1 MSARRQ
7 PSTTSL
13 SKYVRGADIGPHDRS
28 TDFCNAFW
36 GLGDGGVEVLFAR
49 MRGAS
54 RTMDELRNFW
64 KERAAIEDDYAKR
77 LAKLSKQV
85 LGRDEIG
92 ELRNSLDTIRLETE
106 RQASYHLTLSQQVR
120 ADLEAQASAFYAKQQ
135 HHKKQYQTAIEKEF
149 KAKAAARDLGLV
161 QGKDAEKIHLKL
173 ERAQQTVVSNERDF
187 GNFARALADT
197 VAKWEQDWKIFCDS
211 CQDLG
216 GGPYGIYEGQYVGLR
231 QRRVDCSC
239 EKMRLALE
247 QMEPDKDMENF
258 VRDYGT
264 GNQIPDPPAFVDF
277 TDPNAIPSSSS
288 RPTFRTSNFPRSSQ
302 RPPPVRRNSAQP
314 EEEEPQ
320 GNIAGVGLPGSVR
333 RGDDPAAAASA
344 ASASTQNHR
353 ASTAPIQE
361 PQQPPPQQL
370 QHQQPNGF
378 SADWKR
384 RCRPHI
390 RVPPRDPMA
399 EPIDPTA
406 DTFIK
411 VGPNAYKV
419 DLTKDPYAIRPV
431 IHSRCPRVF
440 AAERHRSSG
449 EADGGPAVEGNRPAA
464 KYTGYIAT
472 RDDGRAAAIRML
484 STIIPTRAHPPPLS
498 LAAPGPSSSAI
509 PQNQQRA
516 QSPGRD
522 YRHSAEAVVGSHPSA
537 SRPAS
542 PNPITAAFMR
552 PGSAAG
558 PPSSEII
565 ADVLTDYHQSLP
577 GERKSV
583 SRSNSRRGSYASAT
597 GPSPSPAK
605 GSQQGYGQGLTR
617 PPSQGGFAGVG
628 TPGGSRSASPQP
640 MSRGPSPAP
649 VIANVRHSFIAPP
662 AQQSGSMG
670 RSGAASPNNMG
681 IALDSSGRVIHDEM
695 AQRYQQQQQQQHRQS
710 MQPVQTQATQPPY
723 NPHAQQPQRRLSYM
737 GPWGRLPRHH
747 HNSSIMRWHR
757 ISLSRPCITCRRRRR
772 CSPRTQPAP
781 APYQAPPPQQQQ
793 VYQPQPHTNSYTAVN
808 ALQRGV
814 STGSGYFPTQQQQVS
829 PHQQQLQQQMQLQPV
844 QQAPVRRSPSPNQ
857 SQQQTAD
864 GKWILFYVKAL
875 FNYAATIDEEFDFQ
889 EGDIIAVTATPED
902 GWWSGELLDENR
914 RTRNSH
920 TLHVVSRLGAF
931 FLESPGAIDSA
942 HPRYE
947 LNASTS
953 ALTQLRSRSY
963 PPMERDIWIQQGPEQ
978 DYNVAA
984 SRPSPSPVNLNRAL
998 VVQGLPGDT
1007 TLHSILLNVN
1017 QGALEF
1023 ARIEDEPSEF
1033 AFLPPS
1039 QGPDAQLPREQLRA
1053 GLRRHAPRRARA
1065 PARVHP
1071 LPLSQLALAPADPA
1085 PGLYLRG
1092 RSQQHRA
1099 AACSLSPGGIPARTS
1114 CSPMTLGQF
1123 GPLERF
1129 WRFNPRLLVVSFF
1142 AIADAIKAKAH
1153 IPRNPAPGTWLSVG
1167 YFADWC
1173 ELSEEARSHLMRKS
1187 RRETYRAYHPLK
1199 TSTSNAPN
1207 ARKGKRTTPS
1217 KSTPNGEPETT
1228 PTTTVSPTNPV
1239 MERYKAALDS
1249 MDVTAFQASPAVLM
1263 MKEGSPSPYK
1273 EDPSDRNGPNWSGLA
1288 LYASNKD
1295 GDEEGTPEISAAARR
1310 RIRNRC

>member
-13 SKYVRGADIGPHDRS
+13 SKYVRGAGIGPHDRS

-54 RTMDELRNFW
+54 RTTDELRNFW

-120 ADLEAQASAFYAKQQ
+120 ADLEAQASTFYAKQQ

-149 KAKAAARDLGLV
+149 KAKQQQEAYVTKAREKYETDCMRINSYTAQLGLV

-211 CQDLG
+211 CQDLEADRLEFTKDNMWA
-216 GGPYGIYEGQYVGLR
+216 YANAVSTVCVSDDE
-231 QRRVDCSC
+231 SC

-302 RPPPVRRNSAQP
+302 RPPPVHRNSAQP

-320 GNIAGVGLPGSVR
+320 GNIAGVGLPGSAR
-333 RGDDPAAAASA
+333 RGEDPAA

-353 ASTAPIQE
+353 TGTAPIQE

-378 SADWKR
+378 SPTGNGPDVSRQATRKSVS
-384 RCRPHI
+384 PSY

-419 DLTKDPYAIRPV
+419 DLTKDPTQSGASS
-431 IHSRCPRVF
+431 SRGVLASSPQNGIDPLAKQMEDLQSKGTVR
-440 AAERHRSSG
+440 RRS
-449 EADGGPAVEGNRPAA
+449 
-464 KYTGYIAT
+464 T
-472 RDDGRAAAIRML
+472 RGTSRRGTMDA
-484 STIIPTRAHPPPLS
+484 PPPQNAINHNPHTRPSSSLS

-597 GPSPSPAK
+597 GPSPSPGPSHAYNASQS
-605 GSQQGYGQGLTR
+605 SQQSYGQGLTR

-670 RSGAASPNNMG
+670 RSGAASPNNLG

-710 MQPVQTQATQPPY
+710 MQPVQTQQPPY
-723 NPHAQQPQRRLSYM
+723 NPHTQPQRRLSYM
-737 GPWGRLPRHH
+737 GPGAIAAPPPPQQQYNAVTPYQPQQAVYNVPPPPPLQ
-747 HNSSIMRWHR
+747 SAY
-757 ISLSRPCITCRRRRR
+757 T
-772 CSPRTQPAP
+772 PAP
-781 APYQAPPPQQQQ
+781 VPYQAPPPQQQQ
-793 VYQPQPHTNSYTAVN
+793 VYQPQPHANSYTAVN

-814 STGSGYFPTQQQQVS
+814 SAGGGYFPPQQQQVS
-829 PHQQQLQQQMQLQPV
+829 PHQQQLVRAPQQQQQQQQLVRAPQQQQMQLQPL
-844 QQAPVRRSPSPNQ
+844 QQAPVRRSPSPNRNGEQ
-857 SQQQTAD
+857 PQQQTAD

-914 RTRNSH
+914 RVPGKHIFPSNF
-920 TLHVVSRLGAF
+920 VVLF
-931 FLESPGAIDSA
+931 
-942 HPRYE
+942 
-947 LNASTS
+947 
-953 ALTQLRSRSY
+953 
-963 PPMERDIWIQQGPEQ
+963 
-978 DYNVAA
+978 
-984 SRPSPSPVNLNRAL
+984 
-998 VVQGLPGDT
+998 
-1007 TLHSILLNVN
+1007 
-1017 QGALEF
+1017 
-1023 ARIEDEPSEF
+1023 
-1033 AFLPPS
+1033 
-1039 QGPDAQLPREQLRA
+1039 
-1053 GLRRHAPRRARA
+1053 
-1065 PARVHP
+1065 
-1071 LPLSQLALAPADPA
+1071 
-1085 PGLYLRG
+1085 
-1092 RSQQHRA
+1092 
-1099 AACSLSPGGIPARTS
+1099 
-1114 CSPMTLGQF
+1114 
-1123 GPLERF
+1123 
-1129 WRFNPRLLVVSFF
+1129 
-1142 AIADAIKAKAH
+1142 
-1153 IPRNPAPGTWLSVG
+1153 
-1167 YFADWC
+1167 
-1173 ELSEEARSHLMRKS
+1173 
-1187 RRETYRAYHPLK
+1187 
-1199 TSTSNAPN
+1199 
-1207 ARKGKRTTPS
+1207 
-1217 KSTPNGEPETT
+1217 
-1228 PTTTVSPTNPV
+1228 
-1239 MERYKAALDS
+1239 
-1249 MDVTAFQASPAVLM
+1249 
-1263 MKEGSPSPYK
+1263 
-1273 EDPSDRNGPNWSGLA
+1273 
-1288 LYASNKD
+1288 
-1295 GDEEGTPEISAAARR
+1295 
-1310 RIRNRC
+1310 